1 MNLTLRFQI
10 IVLFFPLPPRVP
22 SPHSPLPLTHLFNAV
37 QLQSLFLFWTA
48 TVSPL
53 TYNNSS
59 VFHLDCCF
67 FLSIH
72 FAVEDVVFNR
82 THLEVYLLSL
92 FAAYLPF
99 TWLLSFLLCVLHSYG
114 FNKRQASSN
123 NKSYNTWRF
132 EGCSY
137 ELGGTKVDACGS
149 FP

>member
-10 IVLFFPLPPRVP
+10 IVLFFPLPPRAP
-22 SPHSPLPLTHLFNAV
+22 SPTLPLLLTHLFNAA

-82 THLEVYLLSL
+82 THLRWKYTCFLCLQPIYLLHDYCL
-92 FAAYLPF
+92 FFYVF
-99 TWLLSFLLCVLHSYG
+99 FISMGSIKDKKVVKISRTTREGLSYV
-114 FNKRQASSN
+114 
-123 NKSYNTWRF
+123 
-132 EGCSY
+132 
-137 ELGGTKVDACGS
+137 LGGTKVDACGS